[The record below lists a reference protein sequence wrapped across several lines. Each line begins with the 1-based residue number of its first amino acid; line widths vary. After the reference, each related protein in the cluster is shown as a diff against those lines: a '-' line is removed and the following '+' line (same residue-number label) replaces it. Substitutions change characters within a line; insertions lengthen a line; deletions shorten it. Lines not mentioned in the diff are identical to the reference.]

1 MKVTHCN
8 TQSDA
13 IWALCTDFESLSGS
27 RYLRLVRSTYYIK
40 QIIPAKL
47 FTFIIFI
54 QIFGIRVYSVANI
67 YEMHTQTVIGLSP
80 DPGQGLEFYKM
91 MKSIGEV

>member
-80 DPGQGLEFYKM
+80 DPGQGLEF
-91 MKSIGEV
+91 